1 MTLLKETRECL
12 TVLSLTH
19 AAHHLEEILS
29 KAREEEWTTLKTV
42 NVLLDSERAAR
53 ANKARE
59 RRFKSAGFPYMAT
72 IEEFDFGFQ
81 TSITKKQMLQLQ
93 ELTWLESAF
102 NILFLGPPSTGKTHL
117 AVSLGIAAVNRGY
130 KTIFIHMEQLIHA
143 LKTQEISP
151 RSRKKIQR
159 LYQSDLVIIDEVGFH
174 PVNRSEANLLFG
186 VVNQLYQQTSIIITS
201 NKGLLEWGEF
211 MGDPVI
217 TAAMLDRLMH
227 KCEIFDLDGDSYR
240 LKHRKRILKEQ
251 FPVKIVAK
259 CCFLNGRKNGGA
271 DVILTVYNILRS

>member
-1 MTLLKETRECL
+1 MTLLKETQEHL
-12 TVLSLTH
+12 TALSLTH
-19 AAHHLEEILS
+19 AAHRLEEILS
-29 KAREEEWTTLKTV
+29 KAQEEGWPTSKTIYI
-42 NVLLDSERAAR
+42 LLNSERTAR
-53 ANKARE
+53 AEKARE
-59 RRFKSAGFPYMAT
+59 RRFKNAGFPYMAT

-102 NILFLGPPSTGKTHL
+102 NVLFLGPPSTGKTHL
-117 AVSLGIAAVNRGY
+117 AVSLGITAVNQGY
-130 KTIFIHMEQLIHA
+130 KTVFIHMDQLIHA

-151 RSRKKIQR
+151 KSRKRIQK
-159 LYQSDLVIIDEVGFH
+159 LYQADLVIIDEVGFH

-186 VVNQLYQQTSIIITS
+186 VVNQLYQQTSIILTS
-201 NKGLLEWGEF
+201 NKGLIEWGEF

-240 LKHRKRILKEQ
+240 LKHRERILK
-251 FPVKIVAK
+251 
-259 CCFLNGRKNGGA
+259 
-271 DVILTVYNILRS
+271 S